1 MNAPML
7 EPNGDLPSTGSID
20 RSIGGLLIG
29 IGVILFFLLTLM
41 GIGRVEQI
49 TSDVTHPHH
58 QVATPPASEI
68 VGVSVEQ

>member
-1 MNAPML
+1 MNAPPL
-7 EPNGDLPSTGSID
+7 EPHSDMPSTGSID
-20 RSIGGLLIG
+20 RSIGGLLLG

-49 TSDVTHPHH
+49 STDVTHPHH
-58 QVATPPASEI
+58 KVATPPASEI

>member
-1 MNAPML
+1 MNAPLL
-7 EPNGDLPSTGSID
+7 ESNNDLPSTSSID

-49 TSDVTHPHH
+49 SEEVTHPH
-58 QVATPPASEI
+58 QQAESPPPSEI
-68 VGVSVEQ
+68 VGVAVEP